1 MGTIEEGFLMKA
13 DFDHLFK
20 SNTKLYEIRV
30 PNFVVDHLSESL
42 CDNNLKY
49 VQEENGVLLIVPNN
63 KKQMKIS
70 GLHFSLT
77 NEQKEILGHNPSVDK
92 ILRFS
97 YNSQQ
102 PIKLTNQ
109 NKIMLNDKEVDI
121 NKFAVEPFSTSK
133 TNGFFS
139 IIPDIFPKY
148 ESIVLKNQN
157 HSYEMKITRVPNNDP
172 YEEKFIS
179 NTDKVLSL
187 IMYFN
192 NKTKETRM
200 KFDIHFDIP
209 STFKEIIDCAYVY
222 NGLIDN
228 TTTINGNNFPKERKE
243 NINKISPS
251 AINLWEKATKIEKK
265 LGKNFKVCARLNKE
279 ETILILKLY
288 KSLIKHEPFC
298 VPMKLKSIN
307 LSEPNVEE
315 MNKVINNDICL
326 QYDHIDI
333 INLFGEQIDL
343 FNTTCVYHVMI
354 ISIEKESN
362 EYKVKFNNFPNKKS
376 SMVKM
381 YFIDEKER
389 NNFKNKYDVRKEF
402 LKYANSDSLD

>member
-1 MGTIEEGFLMKA
+1 MKA

-172 YEEKFIS
+172 Y
-179 NTDKVLSL
+179 
-187 IMYFN
+187 
-192 NKTKETRM
+192 
-200 KFDIHFDIP
+200 
-209 STFKEIIDCAYVY
+209 
-222 NGLIDN
+222 
-228 TTTINGNNFPKERKE
+228 
-243 NINKISPS
+243 
-251 AINLWEKATKIEKK
+251 
-265 LGKNFKVCARLNKE
+265 
-279 ETILILKLY
+279 
-288 KSLIKHEPFC
+288 
-298 VPMKLKSIN
+298 
-307 LSEPNVEE
+307 
-315 MNKVINNDICL
+315 
-326 QYDHIDI
+326 
-333 INLFGEQIDL
+333 
-343 FNTTCVYHVMI
+343 
-354 ISIEKESN
+354 
-362 EYKVKFNNFPNKKS
+362 
-376 SMVKM
+376 
-381 YFIDEKER
+381 
-389 NNFKNKYDVRKEF
+389 
-402 LKYANSDSLD
+402 